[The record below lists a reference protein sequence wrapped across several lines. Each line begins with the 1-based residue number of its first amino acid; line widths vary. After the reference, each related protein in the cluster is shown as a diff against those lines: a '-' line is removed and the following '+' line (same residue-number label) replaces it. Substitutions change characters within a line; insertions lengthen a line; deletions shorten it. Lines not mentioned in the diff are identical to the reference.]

1 MKKFLVACAAMLFI
15 LPASADEGMWL
26 LPFLNKLNIKD
37 MKAKGLKL
45 KAEDIYSVNHGS
57 LKDAIVIFGGG
68 CTGEVVSSEGLLLTN
83 HHCGYGQIQALSTVE
98 KDYLKNG
105 FWAMSKAEEIPAP
118 GLSVTFIRRMEDVT
132 DQVLGEA
139 ANMGG
144 GSERDTIIEAN
155 RKKLSEEMVEAYPEY
170 QVEIREFMGGNQ
182 YFAIISERYTDVR
195 LVGAPPSSMG
205 KFGGDTDN
213 WMWPRHTDD
222 FSMFRIYA
230 GPDNKPAAYS
240 PDNKP
245 YQAPVHLKISLKGVK
260 ENDFA
265 MIIGFPGTTD
275 RYMTT
280 YEMKHL
286 IDVANANRIYV
297 RGERQA
303 ILMEDMLADDAVR
316 LKYAA
321 KYASSSNYWKN
332 SIGKNKALIDNN
344 IPELKAALEDR
355 FQAWSGTQNSPEQY
369 HLALPKIK
377 ESVEAT
383 SEGEGI
389 YQFIMEALWSGV
401 EIVPLV
407 SRIGSVVKVQDG
419 SVVNKDEVMTVAG
432 NFYKNYNEPTD
443 RRVAKRML
451 AIVREKIPAEN
462 LPSVY
467 AQIDSVFCGNI
478 DAYVDNLYDNTI
490 YACPERLSAALENYN
505 TDTFAADPAGELSA
519 SIRSLA
525 MSISMPLVAKIQER
539 ADWHRV
545 YIKGLA
551 LMDPG
556 TKYYPDAN
564 FSMRLTYGQVL
575 PYDPRDGVIY
585 KYYTTLKGV
594 LEKEDPTNPLE
605 FTVPDKLKTAYATS
619 DYGRYGQNG
628 ELRLNFLTNNDIT
641 GGNSGSP
648 VLNARGELIGL
659 AFDGN
664 WEAMSGDVVFEPTLQ
679 RCINV
684 DIRYV
689 LWTIEKFAG
698 AGHLVREMTVLQ

>member
-1 MKKFLVACAAMLFI
+1 MKKLLVAIAAVLFAM
-15 LPASADEGMWL
+15 PAWADEGMWL
-26 LPFLNKLNIKD
+26 LPYLNRLNIRD
-37 MKAKGLKL
+37 MRALGLKL
-45 KAEDIYSVNHGS
+45 KAEDIYSVNSNS

-68 CTGEVVSSEGLLLTN
+68 CTGEVVSAEGLLLTN

-98 KDYLKNG
+98 RDFLKNG
-105 FWAMSKAEEIPAP
+105 FWAMSRTEEIPAP

-132 DQVLGEA
+132 DMVLGAA
-139 ANMGG
+139 ANMGNG
-144 GSERDTIIEAN
+144 EERDGIIEAN
-155 RKKLSEEMVEAYPEY
+155 QRTVGDEFKARFPDWA
-170 QVEIREFMGGNQ
+170 VEIRPFMGGNQ
-182 YFAIISERYTDVR
+182 YFAIMTERFTDVR
-195 LVGAPPSSMG
+195 LVGTPPNSMG

-230 GPDNKPAAYS
+230 GPDNRPADYS
-240 PDNKP
+240 PENRP
-245 YQAPVHLKISLKGVK
+245 YAAPVHLKISLRGVR

-265 MIIGFPGTTD
+265 MIMGFPGTTD

-286 IDVANANRIYV
+286 MDVENANRIFV
-297 RGERQA
+297 RGERLG
-303 ILMEDMLADDAVR
+303 IIMEDMLADNEVR

-344 IPELKAALEDR
+344 IPAQKAALEAR
-355 FQAWSGTQNSPEQY
+355 FQAWADAVDSPEQY
-369 HLALPKIK
+369 RLALPRIR

-383 SEGEGI
+383 SQNEGVF
-389 YQFIMEALWSGV
+389 QFLQEALWSGV
-401 EIVPLV
+401 EIVQLAQRV
-407 SRIGSVVKVQDG
+407 MQTMYVADGKVT
-419 SVVNKDEVMTVAG
+419 NRDEVMEAVS

-451 AIVREKIPAEN
+451 AIVNERVPAAD
-462 LPSVY
+462 LPSFFE
-467 AQIDSVFCGNI
+467 QINPVNQSNI
-478 DAYVDNLYDNTI
+478 DAWVDQLYDNSIFVT
-490 YACPERLSAALENYN
+490 PERLASALDNYDAERFEN
-505 TDTFAADPAGELSA
+505 DPAAILAGSV
-519 SIRSLA
+519 RSKLIA
-525 MSISMPLVAKIQER
+525 MSTDLTPKVEER

-545 YIKGLA
+545 YIKGLT
-551 LMDPG
+551 LMNPG
-556 TKYYPDAN
+556 DKYYPDAN
-564 FSMRLTYGQVL
+564 FSMRLTYGTVL
-575 PYDPRDGVIY
+575 PYDPRDGVTY

-594 LEKEDPTNPLE
+594 IEKENPANPLE
-605 FTVPDKLKTAYATS
+605 FTVEDKIKTAYAAA

-664 WEAMSGDVVFEPTLQ
+664 WEAMSGDVMFEPQLQ

-689 LWTIEKFAG
+689 LWTIDRFAG
-698 AGHLVREMTVLQ
+698 AGHLLNEMTIIQ